1 MLDERQE
8 EAVKHMEGPCMVLAG
23 PGSGKTTVIT
33 GRVKYLIQERG
44 VPEERILVVTF
55 TRAAAREMEE
65 RFLRLMGKTRSGV
78 CFGTFHSVFYRIL
91 SKASGGKDTVL
102 GPGEQRRLLT
112 EVCRGEKIA
121 CNDEEEFLDYVTK
134 EIGKARC
141 RGQIPVEE
149 GVHRIYE
156 KYEELKRRE
165 GKIDFDDMM
174 TRTRALLMERED
186 VLLAW
191 RDAFRF
197 IMIDEFQDINP
208 MQYEIIRLLA
218 APENNLFIVGDDDQS
233 IYGFRGSDP
242 SIMLHFPEDFP
253 ETKTVLLDTNYRC
266 QKKVTELSMRLISHN
281 KERYEKKIRSLRRAL
296 EDPVF
301 RDFADFRE
309 EHESVIEE
317 IRALLKKG
325 SHYRDFA
332 VLFRTNNEPQIL
344 MEAMMKEG
352 IPFRTKEAL
361 PNPYRHWTVKDLF
374 AYLELAEGE
383 LSRRLLIRVF
393 NRPFRGLERELLSEE
408 TVSFARL
415 KERLKN
421 RPPELLAVKKLEKDL
436 DFVRGKPPYAAIT
449 YLRRGLGYDD
459 YLKNYAN
466 RHHMEEDYLADK
478 IDTFHQAARGVPD
491 LKALKEKAEAFGR
504 ELEAQV
510 KAMNKCDDAVTLATL
525 HGAKGLEFK
534 NVFII
539 DAVDGLMPYRKSVLP
554 AEIEEERRMF
564 YVGVTRAKDRLYL
577 YSVKKLHRH
586 PAVPSPFLEECREG
600 LEN

>member
-91 SKASGGKDTVL
+91 SKASGGKETVL

-253 ETKTVLLDTNYRC
+253 ETTTVLLDTN
-266 QKKVTELSMRLISHN
+266 
-281 KERYEKKIRSLRRAL
+281 
-296 EDPVF
+296 
-301 RDFADFRE
+301 
-309 EHESVIEE
+309 
-317 IRALLKKG
+317 
-325 SHYRDFA
+325 
-332 VLFRTNNEPQIL
+332 
-344 MEAMMKEG
+344 
-352 IPFRTKEAL
+352 
-361 PNPYRHWTVKDLF
+361 
-374 AYLELAEGE
+374 
-383 LSRRLLIRVF
+383 
-393 NRPFRGLERELLSEE
+393 
-408 TVSFARL
+408 
-415 KERLKN
+415 
-421 RPPELLAVKKLEKDL
+421 
-436 DFVRGKPPYAAIT
+436 
-449 YLRRGLGYDD
+449 
-459 YLKNYAN
+459 
-466 RHHMEEDYLADK
+466 
-478 IDTFHQAARGVPD
+478 
-491 LKALKEKAEAFGR
+491 
-504 ELEAQV
+504 
-510 KAMNKCDDAVTLATL
+510 
-525 HGAKGLEFK
+525 
-534 NVFII
+534 
-539 DAVDGLMPYRKSVLP
+539 
-554 AEIEEERRMF
+554 
-564 YVGVTRAKDRLYL
+564 
-577 YSVKKLHRH
+577 
-586 PAVPSPFLEECREG
+586 
-600 LEN
+600 